1 VFAAAQLDIKI
12 EDRFGN
18 PSVPREWFLV
28 PFEAIK
34 EAINRLKDRSLT
46 NYAYDPEVESLRLGD
61 QFNWRAIFLVQV
73 GGYERK
79 QQGLGFTATY
89 EMPPGWFSQKTA

>member
-1 VFAAAQLDIKI
+1 VFAAVRLEIKI

-28 PFEAIK
+28 PFEEIE

-46 NYAYDPEVESLRLGD
+46 NYA
-61 QFNWRAIFLVQV
+61 
-73 GGYERK
+73 
-79 QQGLGFTATY
+79 
-89 EMPPGWFSQKTA
+89 